1 MLETNIV
8 RINRGGNKRRISEEN
23 TMNKNTAMPGKPEN
37 HLAVFQEKAI
47 RRTWHNEEWWFVVAD
62 AVVVLTDSVN
72 PSDYIKKMRLRD
84 NELSKGWGQFVT
96 PLRIETEGGI
106 QRLNCANTEG
116 LFRII
121 QSIPSPKAEPFKRW
135 LAKVGYER
143 VKEIEN
149 PELAAARMRELYK
162 AKGYSDDWIE
172 KRVRGIAIRDEW
184 NKRGVKEQREYSIL
198 TAEISRAT
206 FGMTPAEYKAFKSL
220 EKPTDIL
227 RDHMND
233 LELIFSML
241 GEASTT
247 EIARNKDAQG
257 FDENR
262 SAALDGGAV
271 AGSARRDLEKKSG
284 KRIASKENYKQLPE
298 AVVRTRLK
306 NT

>member
-1 MLETNIV
+1 MSNIKLFESKHI
-8 RINRGGNKRRISEEN
+8 RSIWDDR
-23 TMNKNTAMPGKPEN
+23 AQCWFF
-37 HLAVFQEKAI
+37 AVVD
-47 RRTWHNEEWWFVVAD
+47 VVAALTESQNPQVYWRVLKKRLLAEGNESVTNCNALKMTAAD
-62 AVVVLTDSVN
+62 GKQRLTDVA
-72 PSDYIKKMRLRD
+72 DTEQLLRL
-84 NELSKGWGQFVT
+84 
-96 PLRIETEGGI
+96 
-106 QRLNCANTEG
+106 
-116 LFRII
+116 I

-143 VKEIEN
+143 LEEIEN

-172 KRVRGIAIRDEW
+172 KRVRGIAIRDELTNEW

-206 FGMTPAEYKAFKSL
+206 FGMTPTEYKAFKSL

-262 SAALDGGAV
+262 SAAVDGGAV
-271 AGSARRDLEKKSG
+271 AGSARRDLERKSG

-306 NT
+306 NK